1 MGKITV
7 FFSKTR
13 TLFSIFKKGQERS
26 PPRPH
31 YLCSCNFFLR
41 HTVVNEK
48 ARAMKFGVF
57 SANIQRNT
65 FIYYLF
71 QFRIFVAN
79 FNHWHFDSFM
89 SEFVYSGRVNKNMVT
104 KNLRQSN
111 DWNVSVCSI
120 MIYFTCIHCMVSVL
134 TFFRS
139 CTVLKAN
146 HFQSI
151 RCEKSWWHTTKCS
164 SVHMRWQV
172 FIIIVINKIQNPSKF

>member
-1 MGKITV
+1 MENVIKRWVKSQSFFPKPGH
-7 FFSKTR
+7 FFRFSK
-13 TLFSIFKKGQERS
+13 KGKRGL

-79 FNHWHFDSFM
+79 FNH
-89 SEFVYSGRVNKNMVT
+89 
-104 KNLRQSN
+104 
-111 DWNVSVCSI
+111 
-120 MIYFTCIHCMVSVL
+120 
-134 TFFRS
+134 
-139 CTVLKAN
+139 
-146 HFQSI
+146 
-151 RCEKSWWHTTKCS
+151 
-164 SVHMRWQV
+164 
-172 FIIIVINKIQNPSKF
+172 